1 MKFTAIF
8 AAVMSVALFSA
19 DCFAQPP
26 GRQRA
31 ANSGKPGAQNGE
43 RPQRGERGQR
53 GPKGQGAEGQR
64 QRPQAGQG
72 QQRDPAELAARMMKE
87 FDKDGDNKLN
97 PQELV
102 ALLTSMRDRRMSAD
116 GAAGGGQRGGRGQR
130 PEGAGKGGGP
140 KAGGPKAGG
149 KGSQR
154 TSQAGTPGGQK
165 PKRPTSN

>member
-1 MKFTAIF
+1 MKITAIF
-8 AAVMSVALFSA
+8 VAVLSIGLFSA

-31 ANSGKPGAQNGE
+31 ANSDTPGGQNGE

-53 GPKGQGAEGQR
+53 GLRGQAAEGQR

-87 FDKDGDNKLN
+87 FDKDGDNKLSSE
-97 PQELV
+97 ELV
-102 ALLTSMRDRRMSAD
+102 ALLTSMRERRMSAV
-116 GAAGGGQRGGRGQR
+116 GAAGGSQRGSRGQR
-130 PEGAGKGGGP
+130 PEGAGK
-140 KAGGPKAGG
+140 GGPKAGG

-154 TSQAGTPGGQK
+154 TSQGGTPGGQK
-165 PKRPTSN
+165 PKRPGSN